1 MMSSQS
7 RLMAFGV
14 ALHALLIYA
23 MFDVHFITPLVHD
36 VEPTAARFRA
46 PASRLVIIVADGL
59 RGDRLF
65 ELEEPNPEDSRTL
78 RGVPRAPFLHAVA
91 ETGGRWGISH
101 ARPPTESR
109 PGHVALLA
117 GFYEDPSAIT
127 KGWQANAVEFDHLLN
142 QSSAAW
148 AIGAPSVVPL
158 FAKNIPHARQRMY
171 AEELEDFAASND
183 HAALDEWVFDRAIE
197 VLRGNVTEEEAANGA
212 TVELERAALE
222 GDRVVFL
229 LHLLGLDSAGH
240 AHKPFGEAYAK
251 NVRVVDDGVR
261 RLSAAFKERFGSDEK
276 DGGTAFVFTAD
287 HGMSSRGAHGD
298 GDPGCTETPLVVWG
312 AGVAAASVEGAN
324 VDPACRSRGKDAPTP
339 ESEWGLLDAARCDV
353 DQADIASLG
362 SSLLGV
368 APPTQNTGVLPVSY
382 LDPNDRELRS
392 GAALANTAQL
402 LAVYRRKTTVVA
414 ASSLVAFLTGGL
426 KPYAPLANADLQLAS
441 VEAARDAGEH
451 ARAITLAQALSRE
464 CVDGVNYLHLY
475 DRGLLTGVVA
485 ACFLGWVGYLGAEL
499 ASQGGEVGAKSTVAD
514 AMAAMVVC
522 VVCAV
527 LVARRSP
534 VTYFAYFNLPV
545 FFARRCFAA
554 IGTTRAALATTPAK
568 TRLPKSGKATPK
580 GSSTTW
586 TRRVVAASAGVGV
599 TQLLCQSFHE
609 REVYSGL
616 FASASAALAV
626 LAAGIRG
633 AGAGARNGSRGSA
646 RASAASATSRAAI
659 GAAIGAAV
667 LAPFTLLPV
676 ELEANS
682 GLVIGGVGCTAAVA
696 IAVHLFLRPL
706 DIFGDDHLDPNP
718 DSAGGKSRPGSKLLI
733 LQLSLLWAAGLVV
746 WIVDG
751 LQSAKAS
758 IPAGLHA
765 AAWLVAAAA
774 APLPFISPPRTL
786 PRFTSVYLAAATVYA
801 LFSVSYESLF
811 YAALGAASLAWLVL
825 ERCAQRL
832 GVLGELSDAPA
843 PIVQF
848 KTDVELRGVR
858 EGDAR
863 HAAVFL
869 VLINAAFFSTGNI
882 ASVASFEISSVY
894 RFTTR
899 FNPFLMG
906 GLLMLKVL
914 IPMITVAV
922 AFLALLKLQ
931 RVSSFQVYLIFI
943 ALSDLMAARFFFQ
956 VTTEGSWQDIGM
968 SISRYALMGTQVV
981 TILVFLGLADM
992 YTHKLP
998 VNGIVAVRRGDAKKT
1013 L

>member
-1 MMSSQS
+1 M
-7 RLMAFGV
+7 
-14 ALHALLIYA
+14 
-23 MFDVHFITPLVHD
+23 
-36 VEPTAARFRA
+36 
-46 PASRLVIIVADGL
+46 
-59 RGDRLF
+59 
-65 ELEEPNPEDSRTL
+65 
-78 RGVPRAPFLHAVA
+78 
-91 ETGGRWGISH
+91 
-101 ARPPTESR
+101 
-109 PGHVALLA
+109 
-117 GFYEDPSAIT
+117 
-127 KGWQANAVEFDHLLN
+127 
-142 QSSAAW
+142 
-148 AIGAPSVVPL
+148 
-158 FAKNIPHARQRMY
+158 
-171 AEELEDFAASND
+171 
-183 HAALDEWVFDRAIE
+183 
-197 VLRGNVTEEEAANGA
+197 
-212 TVELERAALE
+212 
-222 GDRVVFL
+222 
-229 LHLLGLDSAGH
+229 
-240 AHKPFGEAYAK
+240 
-251 NVRVVDDGVR
+251 
-261 RLSAAFKERFGSDEK
+261 
-276 DGGTAFVFTAD
+276 
-287 HGMSSRGAHGD
+287 
-298 GDPGCTETPLVVWG
+298 
-312 AGVAAASVEGAN
+312 
-324 VDPACRSRGKDAPTP
+324 
-339 ESEWGLLDAARCDV
+339 
-353 DQADIASLG
+353 
-362 SSLLGV
+362 
-368 APPTQNTGVLPVSY
+368 
-382 LDPNDRELRS
+382 
-392 GAALANTAQL
+392 
-402 LAVYRRKTTVVA
+402 YRRKTTVVA

-499 ASQGGEVGAKSTVAD
+499 ASQGGEVVAKSTVAD

-534 VTYFAYFNLPV
+534 VTYFAISICGIFRSALL
-545 FFARRCFAA
+545 RG
-554 IGTTRAALATTPAK
+554 GTTRAALATTPAK

-894 RFTTR
+894 RFTTSSTVPHGR
-899 FNPFLMG
+899 AVDA
-906 GLLMLKVL
+906 KVL

-922 AFLALLKLQ
+922 AFLALHQLQ

-956 VTTEGSWQDIGM
+956 GTTEGRWQDIGM

>member
-1 MMSSQS
+1 M
-7 RLMAFGV
+7 
-14 ALHALLIYA
+14 
-23 MFDVHFITPLVHD
+23 
-36 VEPTAARFRA
+36 
-46 PASRLVIIVADGL
+46 
-59 RGDRLF
+59 
-65 ELEEPNPEDSRTL
+65 
-78 RGVPRAPFLHAVA
+78 
-91 ETGGRWGISH
+91 
-101 ARPPTESR
+101 
-109 PGHVALLA
+109 
-117 GFYEDPSAIT
+117 
-127 KGWQANAVEFDHLLN
+127 
-142 QSSAAW
+142 
-148 AIGAPSVVPL
+148 
-158 FAKNIPHARQRMY
+158 
-171 AEELEDFAASND
+171 
-183 HAALDEWVFDRAIE
+183 FDRAIE

-339 ESEWGLLDAARCDV
+339 ESEWGLLDAARCGV

-451 ARAITLAQALSRE
+451 ARAIMLAQALSRE

-475 DRGLLTGVVA
+475 DRGLLTR
-485 ACFLGWVGYLGAEL
+485 
-499 ASQGGEVGAKSTVAD
+499 GGG
-514 AMAAMVVC
+514 C
-522 VVCAV
+522 VFPGMGRIP
-527 LVARRSP
+527 RRG
-534 VTYFAYFNLPV
+534 TC
-545 FFARRCFAA
+545 FARRGGRGKIDSGRRDGGDGSVCGVRGARRAA
-554 IGTTRAALATTPAK
+554 LSRDVLRLFQSAGIFRSALLRGGGTTRAALATTPAK

-811 YAALGAASLAWLVL
+811 YAALGAASSRVACPGKVRAAPRGARRV
-825 ERCAQRL
+825 ERR
-832 GVLGELSDAPA
+832 SRPDRP
-843 PIVQF
+843 VQ
-848 KTDVELRGVR
+848 
-858 EGDAR
+858 
-863 HAAVFL
+863 
-869 VLINAAFFSTGNI
+869 
-882 ASVASFEISSVY
+882 
-894 RFTTR
+894 
-899 FNPFLMG
+899 
-906 GLLMLKVL
+906 
-914 IPMITVAV
+914 
-922 AFLALLKLQ
+922 
-931 RVSSFQVYLIFI
+931 
-943 ALSDLMAARFFFQ
+943 
-956 VTTEGSWQDIGM
+956 
-968 SISRYALMGTQVV
+968 
-981 TILVFLGLADM
+981 
-992 YTHKLP
+992 
-998 VNGIVAVRRGDAKKT
+998 NGR
-1013 L
+1013 